1 MLLNQEKIE
10 FDIHMSFEDTEATAS
25 HDQQQQ
31 LLPWMFPPCYYS
43 TSAATYLLNTLTL
56 TQQVLQ
62 PHTLATSQSQ
72 GQSQGQARQEDWQ
85 PASRDLASKTHLPI
99 AMPRV
104 LVLVLVQST
113 AESGETETSSSSHM
127 V

>member
-31 LLPWMFPPCYYS
+31 RLPWMFPPCYYS
-43 TSAATYLLNTLTL
+43 TSAATYQECRSLTL

-72 GQSQGQARQEDWQ
+72 GPSQGQARQEVEVW
-85 PASRDLASKTHLPI
+85 L
-99 AMPRV
+99 
-104 LVLVLVQST
+104 LVT
-113 AESGETETSSSSHM
+113 
-127 V
+127 